1 MHCPFCNDNDTR
13 VLESRLTD
21 LGKTIRRR
29 RECSG
34 CDKRFTTYEKME
46 QSPLIIVKRSSSREV
61 YSRDKLI
68 KSIVR
73 SCSKSQISTITIE
86 NIVDEV
92 EAKMYQ
98 LSNKEIDSSD
108 LGNIV
113 MEVLKTTDPMAYIRY
128 LSVFRRFNS
137 VDKFIETIKDL
148 EDSLLGIQYEGSE
161 TIQEEILS
169 GEDLVRA

>member
-1 MHCPFCNDNDTR
+1 
-13 VLESRLTD
+13 
-21 LGKTIRRR
+21 
-29 RECSG
+29 
-34 CDKRFTTYEKME
+34 
-46 QSPLIIVKRSSSREV
+46 
-61 YSRDKLI
+61 
-68 KSIVR
+68 
-73 SCSKSQISTITIE
+73 
-86 NIVDEV
+86 
-92 EAKMYQ
+92 MYQ